1 MSPIRLVLADEH
13 EIVRA
18 GLRML
23 LQAQPDMEIVA
34 EASSG
39 RQAIDQVLAFAPDM
53 ILMDVAMP
61 DMSGMETTRQLK
73 ACCPSVA
80 VLALTI
86 HEEEDY
92 FFQMLDAGVSGYVPK
107 RAAPEDLLKAIRT
120 VHRGEIFLHTS
131 VAGALVKDF
140 RQRGGLEEAQEV
152 SRLTDRE
159 QQVLKLIAEGLTNKQ
174 IGQELS
180 ISHKTVA
187 RHRDNIT
194 QKLHLS
200 NRAELTRHAV
210 QMGLISLSDRQGN
223 RI

>member
-1 MSPIRLVLADEH
+1 MPPIRLVLADDH

-23 LQAQPDMEIVA
+23 LEAQPDMDIVA

-39 RQAIDQVLAFAPDM
+39 RQAIELTLAHAPDV

-61 DMSGMETTRQLK
+61 DMNGMETTRQLK

-86 HEEEDY
+86 HEEADY
-92 FFQMLDAGVSGYVPK
+92 FFQMLDAGASGYVPK

-120 VHRGEIFLHTS
+120 VYRGEVFLHTS

-140 RQRGGLEEAQEV
+140 LQRGGLEEGEEV
-152 SRLTDRE
+152 SRLTIRE
-159 QQVLKLIAEGLTNKQ
+159 RQVLSLIAEGLTNKQ
-174 IGQELS
+174 VGQQLG
-180 ISHKTVA
+180 ISHRTVA

-194 QKLHLS
+194 QKLNLS
-200 NRAELTRHAV
+200 SRAELTRYAI
-210 QMGLISLSDRQGN
+210 QMGLISLSDE
-223 RI
+223 

>member
-1 MSPIRLVLADEH
+1 MPPIRLVLADDH

-23 LQAQPDMEIVA
+23 LEAQPDMDIVA

-39 RQAIDQVLAFAPDM
+39 KQAIELALAHAPDV

-61 DMSGMETTRQLK
+61 DMNGIETTHQLK
-73 ACCPSVA
+73 ACCPEVA
-80 VLALTI
+80 ILALTI

-92 FFQMLDAGVSGYVPK
+92 FFQMLDAGASGYVPK

-120 VHRGEIFLHTS
+120 VYRGEVFLHTS
-131 VAGALVKDF
+131 VAAALVKDF
-140 RQRGGLEEAQEV
+140 LQRGGFEEGEEV
-152 SRLTDRE
+152 RHLTARE
-159 QQVLKLIAEGLTNKQ
+159 EQVLRLIAEGLTNKQ
-174 IGQELS
+174 IGQQLG

-194 QKLHLS
+194 QKLNLS
-200 NRAELTRHAV
+200 SRAELTRYAI
-210 QMGLISLSDRQGN
+210 QMGLISLSDE
-223 RI
+223 